1 MKKFF
6 WLGGCLNLTSTSN
19 TPNIS
24 AKTLPEKSA
33 TGVVFLHEK
42 TADFMRQRT
51 NWPASQQQWQS
62 HHLYCDAAR
71 L

>member
-33 TGVVFLHEK
+33 TGVVFPHEK
-42 TADFMRQRT
+42 AAVFMRQRT
-51 NWPASQQQWQS
+51 N
-62 HHLYCDAAR
+62 
-71 L
+71 